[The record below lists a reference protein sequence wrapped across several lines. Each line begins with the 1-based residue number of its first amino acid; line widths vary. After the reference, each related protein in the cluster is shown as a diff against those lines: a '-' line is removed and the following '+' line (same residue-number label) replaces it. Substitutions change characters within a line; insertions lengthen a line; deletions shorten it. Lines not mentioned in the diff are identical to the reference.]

1 MQNCCSA
8 QSLLRHSQALEKM
21 SITDFIIHSRLMMMM
36 EVLQNILYT
45 AGTLLHRLLHLE
57 IPNDT
62 RFMDWLVV
70 NVNHLLNR
78 LE

>member
-1 MQNCCSA
+1 MQNFCSV

-45 AGTLLHRLLHLE
+45 AGTLLQRLLHLE